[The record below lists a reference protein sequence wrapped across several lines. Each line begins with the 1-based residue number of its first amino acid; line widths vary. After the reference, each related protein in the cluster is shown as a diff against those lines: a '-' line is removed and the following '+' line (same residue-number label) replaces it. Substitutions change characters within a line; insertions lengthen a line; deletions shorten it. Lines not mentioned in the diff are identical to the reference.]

1 MRPKRLLNAL
11 TTAVV
16 AVVLAACG
24 AGSGGG
30 EAKTIRYQG
39 WAGQVT
45 LPELAADLGY
55 FGDVKLEWVG
65 NTISGPQDI
74 QSAATGQ
81 VDFGGAFNGA
91 VVKLAASNAPIKAVF
106 SYYGVD
112 EYAYNGYYVLEDSP
126 LRTAADL
133 VGAGAKVGMNTL
145 GAHAEAI
152 LDTYLDRNGVDRAGA
167 AKVERLA
174 LPPVNTEQALRQGQ
188 IEVAVLGGI
197 LRDKALARGGIRP
210 LFTDFELLGAF
221 SAGTYVMTER
231 FIKEN
236 PTTTRTFVTGVAKA
250 LEWSRT
256 TPREE
261 VVTRMKRI
269 VAERGRSEDA
279 GPLDYWRSYGV
290 AEEGGVVRDE
300 ELQLWI
306 DWLGQR
312 GDIEPGSVTPGE
324 LYTNEF
330 NDFAKPGARP

>member
-1 MRPKRLLNAL
+1 MRLIRKAL
-11 TTAVV
+11 VIAVV
-16 AVVLAACG
+16 AATVAGCG
-24 AGSGGG
+24 ADPEG
-30 EAKTIRYQG
+30 EAKTLRYQG

-91 VVKLAASNAPIKAVF
+91 VVKLAASNAPITAVF

-112 EYAYNGYYVLEDSP
+112 EHAYSGYYVLEDSP

-133 VGAGAKVGMNTL
+133 AASGAKVGMNTL
-145 GAHAEAI
+145 GAHAEAM
-152 LDTYLDRNGVDRAGA
+152 LDTYLDRNGVDRERA

-210 LFTDFELLGAF
+210 LFTDYDLLGEF
-221 SAGTYVMTER
+221 SAGTYVMTDR
-231 FIKEN
+231 FLAEN
-236 PTTTRTFVTGVAKA
+236 PGTARTFVTGVAKA

-256 TPREE
+256 TPRAE
-261 VVTRMKRI
+261 VVARMKRI
-269 VAERGRSEDA
+269 VGERGRSEDPA
-279 GPLDYWRSYGV
+279 PLEYWRSYGV
-290 AEEGGVVRDE
+290 AEHGGLVRDE

-306 DWLGQR
+306 DWLSER
-312 GDIEPGSVTPGE
+312 GDIKPGSVSPRD
-324 LYTNEF
+324 LYTNEY
-330 NDFAKPGARP
+330 NDLAKSPAAQR